1 MLNERIKQLRE
12 AKNLTQVQLA
22 AKLSVSKQCVSNWE
36 NNYIQPSVEMVVA
49 IADFFGVSVDY
60 LLGHETTEADKRIKE
75 IGGFAVPDK
84 FLIPVVGQVVAG
96 KPVDSAENIE
106 GYVYIEKKNAEDYFA
121 LRVSGDSMINAG
133 ILPNSLL
140 IVHKQNAAVS
150 GDIVVASVDGESTVK
165 RYKESAGAVFL
176 MPENTA
182 YSPILITEKTA
193 FYIFGK
199 VVEVRVSF

>member
-1 MLNERIKQLRE
+1 MNKLRE
-12 AKNLTQVQLA
+12 LRKKKNVTQEKLAKSLKIARSTLA
-22 AKLSVSKQCVSNWE
+22 MYEIGKSEPDNATLLRL
-36 NNYIQPSVEMVVA
+36 
-49 IADFFGVSVDY
+49 ADFFGVSVDY
-60 LLGHETTEADKRIKE
+60 LLGHETTETDKRIKE